1 MTVNIATKKNYNV
14 IVYVAPF
21 NLILRREST
30 ELSKIPFVLNL
41 DSTILKNI
49 FLILLIYVELTC
61 KELVDSSKHFVLF
74 SIFLLIL

>member
-1 MTVNIATKKNYNV
+1 MTVNINCHKKKNNNV

-49 FLILLIYVELTC
+49 FLILLIYVEFMC
-61 KELVDSSKHFVLF
+61 
-74 SIFLLIL
+74 